1 MVLKA
6 PLLQGRQVEE
16 ETARAAVLKV
26 PAGQGEGKTEEA
38 GQKVPAV
45 QFPLQAAEARAEE
58 PPYVPLGQGK
68 HNVDPEVLKVPAG
81 QAMGA
86 LGYAPM
92 SKPEYLQGFTVL
104 VHPDAFSQQNAP
116 PPVQLG
122 ME

>member
-1 MVLKA
+1 MV
-6 PLLQGRQVEE
+6 QGRQVEE
-16 ETARAAVLKV
+16 ETARVAVLKV
-26 PAGQGEGKTEEA
+26 PAGQGVGNAEEA

-45 QFPLQAAEARAEE
+45 QFPLQAEEVRAAEA
-58 PPYVPLGQGK
+58 PYVPLGQGE
-68 HNVDPEVLKVPAG
+68 HNVDPDALKVPTG

-92 SKPEYLQGFTVL
+92 SKPEYLQGLTVF